1 MSSPGLEKALSEL
14 PWPQPLR
21 MIAGLRLLQQLAA
34 TQSLRKADVERI
46 TTVALVDA
54 LGADELIA
62 AAYDRSGRLACSV
75 GSTTDVDA
83 NGPRLIAAADSLH
96 RDLRDAA
103 PERIE
108 LWSLSMMSG
117 PVLERVIRGASRPRG
132 EVAPDQGSDS
142 AREQAAQT
150 SLSEPPEQAEE
161 ES

>member
-1 MSSPGLEKALSEL
+1 VSSPGLGKAVSEL

-34 TQSLRKADVERI
+34 TNTLRAADVERI
-46 TTVALVDA
+46 ATAALVDA
-54 LGADELIA
+54 LGPDELIA
-62 AAYDRSGRLACSV
+62 AAYDRGGRLACSV
-75 GSTTDVDA
+75 GSTTDVDP

-108 LWSLSMMSG
+108 LWLLSMMSG
-117 PVLERVIRGASRPRG
+117 PVLKRVIGSVSPPRG
-132 EVAPDQGSDS
+132 GVARDQARDTSGKAAETRLS
-142 AREQAAQT
+142 AG
-150 SLSEPPEQAEE
+150 PEQCEE